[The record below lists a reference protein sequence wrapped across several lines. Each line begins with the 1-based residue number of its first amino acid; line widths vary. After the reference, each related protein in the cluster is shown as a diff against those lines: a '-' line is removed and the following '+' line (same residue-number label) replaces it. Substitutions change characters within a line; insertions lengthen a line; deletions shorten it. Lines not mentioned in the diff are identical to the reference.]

1 MEMEPDGLPD
11 AVPAHDYILL
21 LHVHASLSAKD
32 AGSDGR
38 VHHFFKKS
46 LRWKGILYRFPQP
59 KYPEMDPSSLI
70 DLILHFDVY
79 LPGIIAV
86 YGFWTYLILFI
97 IIFCETGFVVFP
109 YLPGDSLLF
118 VAGTLAGAGFLN
130 VEILIVTLV
139 AAAVIGDSANYWI
152 GKNVG
157 MKALEKNTFV
167 KKGQLEKTEEYF
179 TRYGG
184 LTIVIARFVPFIR
197 TFAPF
202 LAGVGKMNYRWFL
215 GYNIL
220 GAVLWVLG
228 FVLAGYFLGS
238 LPIVQ
243 DNFSLIIY
251 AIIGVSLLAV
261 GSVILGMFRKAQPT
275 QGEEQTEAE
284 KKE

>member
-1 MEMEPDGLPD
+1 M
-11 AVPAHDYILL
+11 
-21 LHVHASLSAKD
+21 
-32 AGSDGR
+32 
-38 VHHFFKKS
+38 VHHFLFKIPP
-46 LRWKGILYRFPQP
+46 LKGILYRFPHP
-59 KYPEMDPSSLI
+59 KYPEMDPSFII
-70 DLILHFDVY
+70 DLILHFDTY

-130 VEILIVTLV
+130 LEILIVTLI
-139 AAAVIGDSANYWI
+139 AAAVLGDSANYWI

-179 TRYGG
+179 ARYGG

-202 LAGVGKMNYRWFL
+202 LAGVGKMNYRWFIT
-215 GYNIL
+215 YNVL
-220 GAVLWVLG
+220 GAILWVLG

-238 LPIVQ
+238 LPVVQ
-243 DNFSLIIY
+243 ENFSLIIY
-251 AIIGVSLLAV
+251 AIIGISLLAV
-261 GSVILGMFRKAQPT
+261 GSVIIGMFRPAQPSPT
-275 QGEEQTEAE
+275 EEKTEAE
-284 KKE
+284 KNE